1 MDNLKLDNYR
11 NIGIIA
17 HIDAGKTTT
26 TERILYYT
34 GISHKIGE
42 VHDGSAVM
50 DWMEQEQERGITITS
65 AATTCFW
72 KGFYNQFDIHRIN
85 IIDTPGHVDFTIE
98 VERSL
103 RVLDG
108 AIGVFCAV
116 GGVEPQSETVW
127 RQANKYLVP
136 RIAFIN
142 KMDRPGSN
150 FYSVLDQMKNKL
162 NASVIPIQLPYFND
176 GNFIGVI
183 DLIDYKLIL
192 WTDEDF
198 GSKYE
203 QTNIPDDYLEISQ
216 KYRQIILESVAE
228 NSEKL
233 METYLDTLSLNK
245 NDIISVLREK
255 TIKGDI
261 ILVLCG
267 ASFKNKGVQLLL
279 DAVINFLPSPNDV
292 VYEKVLKLEKKLP
305 LEKFDFL
312 ALAFKIMTDPF
323 VGTLTYIRIYS
334 GVLESGSFVY
344 NSTKDKKERVG
355 RILLMHANSRD
366 DVKHVKAGDIV
377 ALVGLK
383 NTTTGDTLC
392 SVGNNTILEKMIF
405 PESVISMAI
414 EPKSKNDQEKMGLSL
429 RKLAQEDPSFRVN
442 VDQETSQTL
451 ISGMGELHL
460 EILVDR
466 LKREFGVNTNT
477 GKPNVAYRET
487 ILKKVEQRGKF
498 IRQSGG
504 RGQYGDVLLSV
515 EPANKGDGFVFENKI
530 FAGAIPK
537 EYIPAVKKGVL
548 EQIQKGVLAG
558 YPIIDVKVILLDG
571 SFHEVDSSEL
581 AFKNAAGKAFK
592 DAVLNAGLTLLEPI
606 MLVNVITPDDYLGEI
621 IGDLNKKRGV
631 IQSVSEIIS
640 AKEIKSKVPMAEM
653 FGYSTIL
660 RSITQGRASYTM
672 EFDSYLLVPDFIVK
686 NITSKV

>member
-1 MDNLKLDNYR
+1 
-11 NIGIIA
+11 
-17 HIDAGKTTT
+17 
-26 TERILYYT
+26 
-34 GISHKIGE
+34 
-42 VHDGSAVM
+42 
-50 DWMEQEQERGITITS
+50 
-65 AATTCFW
+65 
-72 KGFYNQFDIHRIN
+72 
-85 IIDTPGHVDFTIE
+85 
-98 VERSL
+98 
-103 RVLDG
+103 
-108 AIGVFCAV
+108 
-116 GGVEPQSETVW
+116 
-127 RQANKYLVP
+127 
-136 RIAFIN
+136 
-142 KMDRPGSN
+142 
-150 FYSVLDQMKNKL
+150 
-162 NASVIPIQLPYFND
+162 
-176 GNFIGVI
+176 
-183 DLIDYKLIL
+183 
-192 WTDEDF
+192 
-198 GSKYE
+198 
-203 QTNIPDDYLEISQ
+203 
-216 KYRQIILESVAE
+216 
-228 NSEKL
+228 
-233 METYLDTLSLNK
+233 
-245 NDIISVLREK
+245 
-255 TIKGDI
+255 
-261 ILVLCG
+261 
-267 ASFKNKGVQLLL
+267 
-279 DAVINFLPSPNDV
+279 
-292 VYEKVLKLEKKLP
+292 
-305 LEKFDFL
+305 
-312 ALAFKIMTDPF
+312 MTDPF

-334 GVLESGSFVY
+334 GILESGVFVY

-366 DVKHVKAGDIV
+366 EVKCVKAGDIV

-383 NTTTGDTLC
+383 NTSTGDTLC
-392 SVGNNTILEKMIF
+392 SIGTNTVLEKMIF

-442 VDQETSQTL
+442 IDQETSQTL

-460 EILVDR
+460 EIIVDR

-487 ILKKVEQRGKF
+487 ILKKVEQRGKY

-515 EPANKGDGFVFENKI
+515 EPANKGDGFIFENKI

-640 AKEIKSKVPMAEM
+640 AKEIKSKVPMVEM

-672 EFDSYLLVPDFIVK
+672 EFDSYQLVPDFIVK